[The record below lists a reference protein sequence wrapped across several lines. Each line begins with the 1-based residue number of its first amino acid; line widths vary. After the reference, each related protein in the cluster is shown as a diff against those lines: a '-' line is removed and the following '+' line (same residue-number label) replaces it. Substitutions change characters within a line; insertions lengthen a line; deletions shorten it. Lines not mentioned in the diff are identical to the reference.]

1 MSRRNR
7 DDGEMSLFPF
17 LSILVCLI
25 GVLTL
30 MIVGV
35 SIAQM
40 NTPDIDELLKNQE
53 ELEEVK
59 KELTELE
66 KKKLELQEFIKMA
79 QGIKNQLNDA
89 LKKLRDLEEM
99 KKAAQQQEKLAAEA
113 VELLAEIQRLE
124 KQIKQLT
131 KELEEIQKKIAKL
144 EEELKKRLEKPVPE
158 VQIQPSGSEDL
169 RNGKIRPTF
178 VETTKEG
185 VRIHTPQGQTFVT
198 SRDMRNE
205 DKAYMQLV
213 KESDERKDRMIIF
226 LIRSDAIRTF
236 DTAKA
241 LADKNHAYNS
251 RLPIVGQGRVDLS
264 LFFDSMKK

>member
-7 DDGEMSLFPF
+7 DDGDMSLFPF

-53 ELEEVK
+53 KLEEVK

-66 KKKLELQEFIKMA
+66 KKKLQLQELIKMA
-79 QGIKNQLNDA
+79 QGIKEQLNDA

-99 KKAAQQQEKLAAEA
+99 KKAAEQQEKLAAQA
-113 VELLAEIQRLE
+113 IELLAEIQRLE

-131 KELEEIQKKIAKL
+131 KELQEIQKKIAKL
-144 EEELKKRLEKPVPE
+144 EEELKKRQEIPVPE

-185 VRIHTPQGQTFVT
+185 VRIHTPEGQTFVT
-198 SRDMRNE
+198 NRDLRNE

-226 LIRSDAIRTF
+226 LIRSDAIKTF